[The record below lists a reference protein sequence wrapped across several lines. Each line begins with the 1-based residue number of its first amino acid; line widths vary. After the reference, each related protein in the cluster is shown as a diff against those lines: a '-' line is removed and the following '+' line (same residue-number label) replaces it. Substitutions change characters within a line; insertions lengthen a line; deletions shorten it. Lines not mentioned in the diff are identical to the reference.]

1 MRLLTELYL
10 LILAAVSL
18 YLIIK
23 CLGSNVILKVA
34 HQRNEVG
41 QCERQ
46 PDVDGVLVSLNRTQ
60 LLVVSPFFEQ
70 VVDETLLLISAPT
83 AWHAHT
89 HTHTHRPWILWYIV
103 NCVLSGFHLRLR
115 FQAPAAAVSASAT

>member
-1 MRLLTELYL
+1 MRLLTELYF
-10 LILAAVSL
+10 LILALFSP

-23 CLGSNVILKVA
+23 CLGLNVSLKVT

-46 PDVDGVLVSLNRTQ
+46 LDVDGILMSLNRTQ

-70 VVDETLLLISAPT
+70 VVDETLLLIPAPT
-83 AWHAHT
+83 AWYT
-89 HTHTHRPWILWYIV
+89 HTHTQTLVTVVHSELH
-103 NCVLSGFHLRLR
+103 SF
-115 FQAPAAAVSASAT
+115 